1 MLLKELFVL
10 CPCQSLGRLSLWWDE
25 CFEFAYA
32 GFRRDGAS
40 AAPCRFVNDT
50 LQPVVAIALHRNA
63 LASARISRLL
73 SQTSNLP
80 SAQTLQLDVFILG
93 IDSECMHGKELFKY
107 LSLT

>member
-1 MLLKELFVL
+1 MWPLQAGTYFLIDASEGTFCGGEMCFAPVSGVL
-10 CPCQSLGRLSLWWDE
+10 P
-25 CFEFAYA
+25 
-32 GFRRDGAS
+32 AS

-50 LQPVVAIALHRNA
+50 LQPVVAIELHRIA

-73 SQTSNLP
+73 SQTSHLP